1 MSDVEIT
8 DITLTPAAAEA
19 VQEMLAKRDLEGY
32 ALRVFIS
39 GGGCSGYQYG
49 MALEANLRDE
59 DLVMEQHGVKVVVD
73 EISMTYLKGASIDY
87 VDEVMGSGFKIENP
101 NATGTCGC
109 GNSFRTEGQEAS
121 SGNGGC
127 CS

>member
-1 MSDVEIT
+1 MSDVQTT

-19 VQEMLAKRDLEGY
+19 VREMLVKRDLEDY

-49 MALEANLRDE
+49 MSLEANLRDE

-109 GNSFRTEGQEAS
+109 GNSFQTEAQETS

-127 CS
+127 CG